1 MKLYGFLEPAQNELN
16 EAINYYNQ
24 QRQRLGI

>member
-16 EAINYYNQ
+16 EAINYYDQ
-24 QRQRLGI
+24 QRQGLG